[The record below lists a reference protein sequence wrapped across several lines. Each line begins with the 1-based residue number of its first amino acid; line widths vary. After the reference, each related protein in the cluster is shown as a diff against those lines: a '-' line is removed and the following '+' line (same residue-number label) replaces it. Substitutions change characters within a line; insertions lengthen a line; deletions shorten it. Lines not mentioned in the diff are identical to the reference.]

1 MSLSLLFSVSLIL
14 HFCCFTRKK
23 QSSTSD
29 QNGKPRPRAER
40 RRGLPKFHSQPSQEW
55 EAGDARRETRRLVKA
70 RSQEQSYAEL
80 ERSVGE
86 LSRTEGEQ
94 RLPREERRNEA
105 NHPHLPV
112 KTQPTE
118 QEKRVHPKAP
128 RLRQAETG
136 MPERQAGEAVT
147 ENRTNRRWAE
157 ERQPSLESK
166 QQGVMGERTVGGTIG
181 SAVQASKP
189 NHAPQPPAPGFRM
202 GPAAPT
208 GTPELR
214 EPPERDRK
222 LQPSH
227 LEPGSAGVARKAKRE
242 KAEIMLRNDSLSSD
256 QSECLRP
263 PPPRPYKSKRG
274 GNKRQMSVSSSE
286 EEGGSTPEYTSC
298 EDGEIESI
306 SERGEL
312 HCKSRFSLLF
322 NICSVNFNLKNTA

>member
-1 MSLSLLFSVSLIL
+1 MP
-14 HFCCFTRKK
+14 
-23 QSSTSD
+23 TSD
-29 QNGKPRPRAER
+29 QNSKPGPRAER
-40 RRGLPKFHSQPSQEW
+40 RRGLTKVQSQPSQEW

-70 RSQEQSYAEL
+70 RSQDQSYSEL
-80 ERSVGE
+80 KGSVGE
-86 LSRTEGEQ
+86 LRRTEGEK
-94 RLPREERRNEA
+94 RPPREDQRNEA
-105 NHPHLPV
+105 NPPYHPV
-112 KTQPTE
+112 KAQPTE
-118 QEKRVHPKAP
+118 QEKRVHPKVP
-128 RLRQAETG
+128 RLRPAETG
-136 MPERQAGEAVT
+136 GQAGEAVT
-147 ENRTNRRWAE
+147 ENRTGRRWAE
-157 ERQPSLESK
+157 ERQSSLESK

-181 SAVQASKP
+181 SGVQAPKP
-189 NHAPQPPAPGFRM
+189 NHNTQPPAPGFRM

-242 KAEIMLRNDSLSSD
+242 KAESMLRNDSLSSD

-312 HCKSRFSLLF
+312 H
-322 NICSVNFNLKNTA
+322 

>member
-1 MSLSLLFSVSLIL
+1 MSEQDN
-14 HFCCFTRKK
+14 KP
-23 QSSTSD
+23 
-29 QNGKPRPRAER
+29 GPRPER
-40 RRGLPKFHSQPSQEW
+40 RRGLTKFQSQPSQEW
-55 EAGDARRETRRLVKA
+55 EPGDARRETHRLVKA
-70 RSQEQSYAEL
+70 RSQERSYAEMQG
-80 ERSVGE
+80 SVAE
-86 LSRTEGEQ
+86 LRRTEGES
-94 RLPREERRNEA
+94 RPPREEQQNET
-105 NHPHLPV
+105 NPPHHPIKVQL
-112 KTQPTE
+112 TE
-118 QEKRVHPKAP
+118 QEKRVHPKVP

-136 MPERQAGEAVT
+136 VPERQAGEAVT
-147 ENRTNRRWAE
+147 ENRTGRRWEE
-157 ERQPSLESK
+157 ERQSSLESK
-166 QQGVMGERTVGGTIG
+166 QQGVMVERTVGGTIG
-181 SAVQASKP
+181 SGVQAPKS
-189 NHAPQPPAPGFRM
+189 NHTPQPPAPGFRV

-242 KAEIMLRNDSLSSD
+242 KAKSMLRNDSLSSD

-312 HCKSRFSLLF
+312 H
-322 NICSVNFNLKNTA
+322 

>member
-1 MSLSLLFSVSLIL
+1 M
-14 HFCCFTRKK
+14 
-23 QSSTSD
+23 
-29 QNGKPRPRAER
+29 
-40 RRGLPKFHSQPSQEW
+40 PKLQSQPSQEW

-70 RSQEQSYAEL
+70 RSQDRSSSEIEG
-80 ERSVGE
+80 SVGE
-86 LSRTEGEQ
+86 LRRTEGEQ
-94 RLPREERRNEA
+94 RPPREDVRNEA
-105 NHPHLPV
+105 NPPRHPV
-112 KTQPTE
+112 KAQPME

-128 RLRQAETG
+128 RVRQAEAG
-136 MPERQAGEAVT
+136 VPERQADEAVT
-147 ENRTNRRWAE
+147 ENRTGRRWAE
-157 ERQPSLESK
+157 ERQSSLESK

-181 SAVQASKP
+181 SAVQAPKP
-189 NHAPQPPAPGFRM
+189 NHAPQPPAPGFRV

-242 KAEIMLRNDSLSSD
+242 KAESMLRNDSLSSD

-274 GNKRQMSVSSSE
+274 GNKRQMSLSSSE

-298 EDGEIESI
+298 EDGEIESV

-312 HCKSRFSLLF
+312 RRKAPFLLLW
-322 NICSVNFNLKNTA
+322 NIWSIIIRLKKEYYMSHDFTFFREIDVMFQIYKQKMCELSKT

>member
-1 MSLSLLFSVSLIL
+1 MYNSCVAILLCALCKSQCLPLLFSVSLIL

-29 QNGKPRPRAER
+29 QNGKPGPKAER
-40 RRGLPKFHSQPSQEW
+40 RRGLTKLQSQPSQEW
-55 EAGDARRETRRLVKA
+55 DAGDARREARRLVKA
-70 RSQEQSYAEL
+70 RSQDRSYADLAGSEVEL
-80 ERSVGE
+80 R
-86 LSRTEGEQ
+86 RTESEQ
-94 RLPREERRNEA
+94 KPAREEHQNEA
-105 NHPHLPV
+105 NPPHHPV
-112 KTQPTE
+112 KAQPSE

-128 RLRQAETG
+128 RLRQANTG
-136 MPERQAGEAVT
+136 VPERQAGEAVT
-147 ENRTNRRWAE
+147 ENRAGRRWAE
-157 ERQPSLESK
+157 ERQSSLESK
-166 QQGVMGERTVGGTIG
+166 QQGIMGERTVGGTIG
-181 SAVQASKP
+181 SAVQAPKP
-189 NHAPQPPAPGFRM
+189 NHTPQPPAPGFRV

-227 LEPGSAGVARKAKRE
+227 LEPDTAGVARKAKRE
-242 KAEIMLRNDSLSSD
+242 KAESMLRNDSLSSD

-312 HCKSRFSLLF
+312 QF
-322 NICSVNFNLKNTA
+322 V